1 MTDATRER
9 LLLLCPVPAD
19 LRAALSERYD
29 VTEDRPT
36 SSTVDPPRLA
46 VTTSMNGLDAA
57 TLDVLPVL
65 RMVACQGVG
74 LEKIDIAAARTRAV
88 AVSHT
93 PDVLTEDVADFA
105 VALMY
110 AAVRRTAEADRFVR
124 SGRWSR
130 ERMSP
135 GTRLHGKTC
144 GIVGLGHIGQAIARR
159 AAGIGMVVAWNG
171 PNPKPALPYAYE
183 PDLRR
188 LAEVSG
194 VLILSMPGGAGTNGM
209 VDAAVLA
216 ALGPR
221 GFLVNIARGSVV
233 DEPALLDA
241 LESGAIAGAGL
252 DVFATEPALNPRFLA
267 LENVALAP
275 HYASV
280 TYETRTAMIA
290 RILGDLEAFRA
301 GRPFLNVA
309 A

>member
-1 MTDATRER
+1 MSDARER

-29 VTEDRPT
+29 VTEDRA
-36 SSTVDPPRLA
+36 DPPRLG

-57 TLDVLPVL
+57 TLDALPAV

-74 LEKIDIAAARTRAV
+74 LDKVDVGAAKARGV

-105 VALMY
+105 IALMY
-110 AAVRRTAEADRFVR
+110 AAVRRTSEADRFVR
-124 SGRWSR
+124 SGRWTG

-144 GIVGLGHIGQAIARR
+144 GIVGLGRIGQAIARR

-188 LAEVSG
+188 LAEVSD
-194 VLILSMPGGAGTNGM
+194 VLILVMPGGPETKGM
-209 VDAAVLA
+209 VDASVLA

-221 GFLVNIARGSVV
+221 GFLVNIARGTVV
-233 DEPALLDA
+233 DEAALLTA
-241 LESGAIAGAGL
+241 LETGAIAGAGL
-252 DVFATEPALNPRFLA
+252 DVFATEPKLDPRFLA
-267 LENVALAP
+267 LDNVALAP
-275 HYASV
+275 HYASI
-280 TYETRTAMIA
+280 THETRAAMIG
-290 RILGDLEAFRA
+290 RILDDLDAFRA

>member
-1 MTDATRER
+1 MISPARER

-19 LRAALSERYD
+19 LRAALSAGYD
-29 VTEDRPT
+29 LTEDRT
-36 SSTVDPPRLA
+36 DPPRLA

-57 TLDVLPVL
+57 TLAALPAL

-74 LEKIDIAAARTRAV
+74 LDKVDIAAARAHGV

-105 VALMY
+105 IALMY

-124 SGRWSR
+124 AGRWSR
-130 ERMSP
+130 ERMAP

-144 GIVGLGHIGQAIARR
+144 SIVGMGRIGQAIARR
-159 AAGIGMVVAWNG
+159 AAGLGMVVAWNG
-171 PNPKPALPYAYE
+171 PNPKPALTYAYE

-188 LAEVSG
+188 LAEVAD
-194 VLILSMPGGAGTNGM
+194 VLILALPGGAATNGV

-233 DEPALLDA
+233 DEAALLDA
-241 LESGAIAGAGL
+241 LEGRTIAGAGL
-252 DVFATEPALNPRFLA
+252 DVFATEPALNPRYLA
-267 LENVALAP
+267 LDNVALAP

-280 TYETRTAMIA
+280 THETRAAMIA
-290 RILGDLEAFRA
+290 RILDDLAAFRA
-301 GRPFLNVA
+301 GTPFLNVA

>member
-1 MTDATRER
+1 MDREP

-19 LRAALSERYD
+19 LRGALGERYD
-29 VTEDRPT
+29 VTEDRAN
-36 SSTVDPPRLA
+36 PPRLA
-46 VTTSMNGLDAA
+46 VTTSMVGLDAA
-57 TLDVLPVL
+57 TLDALPAM

-74 LEKIDIAAARTRAV
+74 LDRIDVAAARARGV

-105 VALMY
+105 VGLLY
-110 AAVRRTAEADRFVR
+110 AAMRRTAEADRFVR
-124 SGRWSR
+124 AGRWGP
-130 ERMSP
+130 ERMTP
-135 GTRLHGKTC
+135 GTRTHGKTC
-144 GIVGLGHIGQAIARR
+144 GIVGMGRIGQAIARR

-171 PNPKPALPYAYE
+171 PNPKPALPYAHE

-188 LAEVSG
+188 LAAVSD
-194 VLILSMPGGAGTNGM
+194 VLVLAMPGGPATNGM
-209 VDAAVLA
+209 VDASVLA

-233 DEPALLDA
+233 DEAALLAA
-241 LESGAIAGAGL
+241 LESDGIAGAGL
-252 DVFATEPALNPRFLA
+252 DVFATEPKLDPRFLA

-280 TYETRTAMIA
+280 THETRAAMIA
-290 RILGDLEAFRA
+290 RILDDLEAFRA

>member
-1 MTDATRER
+1 MPDATRER

-19 LRAALSERYD
+19 LRAALSGRYD
-29 VTEDRPT
+29 VTEDRA
-36 SSTVDPPRLA
+36 DPPRLA
-46 VTTSMNGLDAA
+46 VTTSMKGLDAA
-57 TLDVLPVL
+57 TLDALPAL

-74 LEKIDIAAARTRAV
+74 LDRIDLPAARARGV

-105 VALMY
+105 IALMY
-110 AAVRRTAEADRFVR
+110 AVVRRTGEADRFVR
-124 SGRWSR
+124 AGRWSR
-130 ERMSP
+130 ERMTP

-144 GIVGLGHIGQAIARR
+144 GIVGMGRIGQAIARR

-188 LAEVSG
+188 LAEVSD
-194 VLILSMPGGAGTNGM
+194 VLILAMPGGPETTGM
-209 VDAAVLA
+209 VDGAVLS
-216 ALGPR
+216 ALGSR

-233 DEPALLDA
+233 DEAALLQA
-241 LESGAIAGAGL
+241 LETGGIAGAGL
-252 DVFATEPALNPRFLA
+252 DVFATEPGLDPRFVA

-280 TYETRTAMIA
+280 THETRQAMIA
-290 RILGDLEAFRA
+290 RMLDDLDAFA
-301 GRPFLNVA
+301 KGRPFLNVA